1 MQYVYI
7 IMILYLCFYVEE
19 VQLWLGLDMIWLGL
33 NMAWYRFDIE
43 KVNI

>member
-1 MQYVYI
+1 
-7 IMILYLCFYVEE
+7 VEE